1 MSMTRR
7 ADRCRSGSGPSEALP
22 YGRMSQASLKPLS
35 SLRADLAA
43 IVGEQG
49 LLEGLA
55 VRERGAA
62 LFHGRVESELLVRPR
77 STAQVSQILG
87 LCHSRGQPVVTH
99 GGLTGLVQGADAGRG
114 EVVLSLESMNAIE
127 RVDVAGRSLRAQAGV
142 QLGRVQREAEEHGMV
157 FPLDLGARDSAT
169 VGGNISTNAGG
180 LRVLRYGM
188 MRNLVLGLEAV
199 LADGTVLTS
208 LNRMLKNNAGYD
220 LKQLFIGSEG
230 TLGVVT
236 RAELRLVSRTR
247 SQETLLAS
255 LPTFDAM
262 VELLGRLDAGL
273 GGQLAAFEALWGNYY
288 DYNTLP
294 AAGNAAPLARG
305 APFYVVA
312 ETLGGDP
319 EHDRVRL
326 ESVLGEA
333 LEAGVVSDVV
343 IASSETER
351 RAIWAIREDVWEVQN
366 IAPLLTFDVSLPIEN
381 MKAYVWEV
389 GEGVRALAGE
399 NRCFVFGHMAD
410 GNLHIVVAAGDDT
423 ETRAKVE
430 GIVYRPLAAI
440 GGSVSA
446 EHGIGLEKRAYLP
459 LSRSA
464 AEIATMRL
472 LKQALD
478 PRGIL
483 NPGKVFA

>member
-1 MSMTRR
+1 VT
-7 ADRCRSGSGPSEALP
+7 
-22 YGRMSQASLKPLS
+22 QAELKS
-35 SLRADLAA
+35 DLRA

-49 LLEGLA
+49 LLEGDA
-55 VRERGAA
+55 VRGRA
-62 LFHGRVESELLVRPR
+62 LVLWHGRVDAELLVRPR
-77 STAQVSQILG
+77 STEQVSQVLK
-87 LCHSRGQPVVTH
+87 LCHARGQSVVTH
-99 GGLTGLVQGADAGRG
+99 GGLTGLVNGADAAAGDL
-114 EVVLSLESMNAIE
+114 VLSLESMNAIE
-127 RVDVAGRSLRAQAGV
+127 RIDVPGRSMRVQAGAK
-142 QLGRVQREAEEHGMV
+142 LGNVQREAEKHDLV

-188 MRNLVLGLEAV
+188 MRNLVLGIEAV

-255 LPTFDAM
+255 LPGFDAL
-262 VELLGRLDAGL
+262 VDLLGRLDAGL

-288 DYNTLP
+288 DYNTAPPAQNTPPLP
-294 AAGNAAPLARG
+294 RG
-305 APFYVVA
+305 APFYAIA

-319 EHDRVRL
+319 EADRARL
-326 ESVLGEA
+326 EQVLGEA
-333 LEAGVVSDVV
+333 LEAGVVSDVTL
-343 IASSETER
+343 ANSESER
-351 RAIWAIREDVWEVQN
+351 RAIWNIREDVWQVKN

-381 MKAYVWEV
+381 MRAYVEEV
-389 GEGVRALAGE
+389 NAAVQAFAGE
-399 NRCFVFGHMAD
+399 NRSFVFGHMAD
-410 GNLHIVVAAGDDT
+410 GNLHLVIAAGDDPA
-423 ETRAKVE
+423 TRARVE
-430 GIVYRPLAAI
+430 EMVYRPLAAI

-459 LSRSA
+459 LSRSPE
-464 AEIATMRL
+464 EITAMRTI
-472 LKQALD
+472 KRALD
-478 PRGIL
+478 PKGIL

>member
-1 MSMTRR
+1 
-7 ADRCRSGSGPSEALP
+7 
-22 YGRMSQASLKPLS
+22 MSQTEIKSR
-35 SLRADLAA
+35 LRA

-49 LLEGLA
+49 ILEGEA
-55 VRERGAA
+55 VRERAA
-62 LFHGRVESELLVRPR
+62 TLWHGRVDAELLVRPR
-77 STAQVSQILG
+77 STEQVSAVLS
-87 LCHSRGQPVVTH
+87 LCHERGQSVVTH
-99 GGLTGLVQGADAGRG
+99 GGLTGLVNGADADAN
-114 EVVLSLESMNAIE
+114 EIVLSMEAMNGIE
-127 RVDVAGRSLRAQAGV
+127 RIDVPGRTLRAQAGAK
-142 QLGRVQREAEEHGMV
+142 LGQVQRAAEENGMV

-188 MRNLVLGLEAV
+188 MRNLVLGIEAV

-247 SQETLLAS
+247 SQETMLAALPDFDS
-255 LPTFDAM
+255 LT
-262 VELLGRLDAGL
+262 ELLGRLDSGM

-288 DYNTLP
+288 DYNTTPP
-294 AAGNAAPLARG
+294 APNSAPLARG
-305 APFYVVA
+305 APFYAIA

-319 EHDRVRL
+319 EHDRAQF
-326 ESVLGEA
+326 ESVLARA
-333 LEAGVVSDVV
+333 LEDGVLTDVT
-343 IASSETER
+343 IASSESER
-351 RAIWAIREDVWEVQN
+351 RAIWNIREDVWQVKR

-381 MKAYVWEV
+381 MKQYAHEV
-389 GEGVRALAGE
+389 CEAVHAFAGP

-410 GNLHIVVAAGDDT
+410 GNLHLVIAAGDDAA
-423 ETRAKVE
+423 TRARLE
-430 GIVYRPLAAI
+430 AIVYRPLAAI

-464 AEIATMRL
+464 AEISTMRL

-478 PRGIL
+478 PKGIL

>member
-1 MSMTRR
+1 
-7 ADRCRSGSGPSEALP
+7 
-22 YGRMSQASLKPLS
+22 MSQASLS
-35 SLRADLAA
+35 SELRA
-43 IVGEQG
+43 IVGAG
-49 LLEGLA
+49 GVLEGAA
-55 VRERGAA
+55 VRERAGA
-62 LFHGRVESELLVRPR
+62 LWHGRVDAELLVRPR
-77 STAQVSQILG
+77 DTAQVSSILQ

-99 GGLTGLVQGADAGRG
+99 GGLTGLVNGADAAVG
-114 EVVLSLESMNAIE
+114 EIILSLESMNAIE
-127 RVDVAGRSLRAQAGV
+127 RVDASGRSLRAQAGAK
-142 QLGRVQREAEEHGMV
+142 LGQVQRAAEQEGLV

-188 MRNLVLGLEAV
+188 MRNLVLGIEAV

-247 SQETLLAS
+247 SQETLLAAT
-255 LPTFDAM
+255 PTFDAL
-262 VELLGRLDAGL
+262 VGLLNRLDSGL

-288 DYNTLP
+288 DFNTTPP
-294 AAGNAAPLARG
+294 AQNSAPLARG
-305 APFYVVA
+305 APFYAIA

-319 EHDRVRL
+319 AADRARL
-326 ESVLGEA
+326 ETVLSEA
-333 LEAGVVSDVV
+333 LDAGVVSDVI
-343 IASSETER
+343 IANSESER
-351 RAIWAIREDVWEVQN
+351 RAIWNIREDVWQVKN

-381 MKAYVWEV
+381 MKEYAREV
-389 GEGVRALAGE
+389 CDAVRAHTGE
-399 NRCFVFGHMAD
+399 DRSFVFGHMAD
-410 GNLHIVVAAGDDT
+410 GNLHIVIAAGDDAA
-423 ETRAKVE
+423 TRATME
-430 GIVYRPLAAI
+430 DIVYRPLAAI

-459 LSRSA
+459 LSRTP
-464 AEIATMRL
+464 AEISTMRL

-478 PRGIL
+478 PKGIL

>member
-1 MSMTRR
+1 
-7 ADRCRSGSGPSEALP
+7 
-22 YGRMSQASLKPLS
+22 MSQPGVKTELK
-35 SLRADLAA
+35 A

-49 LLEGLA
+49 MLEGAA
-55 VRERGAA
+55 VRERGSA
-62 LFHGRVESELLVRPR
+62 LFHGQVEADILVRPR
-77 STAQVSQILG
+77 NTAQVSDILK
-87 LCHSRGQPVVTH
+87 LCNSRGQTVVTH
-99 GGLTGLVQGADAGRG
+99 GGLTGLVQGADAGRADI
-114 EVVLSLESMNAIE
+114 VLSLESMNAIE
-127 RVDVAGRSLRAQAGV
+127 RIDVAGRSLRAQAGV
-142 QLGRVQREAEEHGMV
+142 QLGRVQRAAEEHAMV

-188 MRNLVLGLEAV
+188 MRNLVLGVEAV

-255 LPTFDAM
+255 LPSFDAM
-262 VELLGRLDAGL
+262 VELLGRLDSGL

-288 DYNTLP
+288 DFNTAPP
-294 AAGNAAPLARG
+294 AQNAAPLPRG
-305 APFYVVA
+305 APFYVIA
-312 ETLGGDP
+312 ESLGGDP
-319 EHDRVRL
+319 AADRARL
-326 ESVLGEA
+326 EAVLGEA
-333 LEAGVVSDVV
+333 MESGVVGDVV
-343 IASSETER
+343 IANSETER
-351 RAIWAIREDVWEVQN
+351 RAIWAVREDVWQVQN
-366 IAPLLTFDVSLPIEN
+366 IAALLTFDVSLPIEN
-381 MKAYVWEV
+381 MKDY
-389 GEGVRALAGE
+389 AGE
-399 NRCFVFGHMAD
+399 VCEAVRIFAGDNRAFVFGHMAD
-410 GNLHIVVAAGDDT
+410 GNLHIVVAAGDDAA
-423 ETRAKVE
+423 TRARVE
-430 GIVYRPLAAI
+430 HIVYQPLAAI

-459 LSRSA
+459 LSRTA
-464 AEIATMRL
+464 AEISTMRL

-478 PRGIL
+478 PKGIL

>member
-1 MSMTRR
+1 MSAKLQT
-7 ADRCRSGSGPSEALP
+7 DPT
-22 YGRMSQASLKPLS
+22 LK
-35 SLRADLAA
+35 ADLIA

-49 LLEGLA
+49 ALEGAA

-62 LFHGRVESELLVRPR
+62 LFHGRVESELLLRPR
-77 STAQVSQILG
+77 NTEQVSAILR
-87 LCHSRGQPVVTH
+87 LCHAHGQAVVTH
-99 GGLTGLVQGADAGRG
+99 GGLTGLVQGADAGSA
-114 EVVLSLESMNAIE
+114 EIVLSLESMNGIE

-142 QLGRVQREAEEHGMV
+142 KLGQVQRAAEEHGMV

-188 MRNLVLGLEAV
+188 MRNLVLGVEAV

-255 LPTFDAM
+255 LPSFDAM
-262 VELLGRLDAGL
+262 VDLLGRLDSGL

-288 DYNTLP
+288 DYNTSE

-305 APFYVVA
+305 SPYYVIA
-312 ETLGGDP
+312 ESLGGDP
-319 EHDRVRL
+319 QSDRERL
-326 ESVLGEA
+326 EAVLGEA

-343 IASSETER
+343 IANSETER
-351 RAIWAIREDVWEVQN
+351 RTIWAIREDVWEVQN
-366 IAPLLTFDVSLPIEN
+366 IASLLTFDVSLPIEN
-381 MKAYVWEV
+381 MKAYVQEI
-389 GEGVRALAGE
+389 EAAVRAFAGD

-410 GNLHIVVAAGDDT
+410 GNLHIVIAAGDDAA
-423 ETRAKVE
+423 TRAKVE
-430 GIVYRPLAAI
+430 VMVYRPLATI

-459 LSRSA
+459 LSRTP
-464 AEIATMRL
+464 AEISTMRL

-478 PRGIL
+478 PKGIL

>member
-1 MSMTRR
+1 MIKEG
-7 ADRCRSGSGPSEALP
+7 ASGGSVPEALP
-22 YGRMSQASLKPLS
+22 YGRMSQANLKS
-35 SLRADLAA
+35 DLRA

-49 LLEGLA
+49 MLEGAA
-55 VRERGAA
+55 VRERGSTI
-62 LFHGRVESELLVRPR
+62 FHGHVDADLLVRPR
-77 STAQVSQILG
+77 STEQVSGILK
-87 LCHSRGQPVVTH
+87 LCHSRGQKVVTH
-99 GGLTGLVQGADAGRG
+99 GGLTGLVQGADAGSS
-114 EVVLSLESMNAIE
+114 EIILSLESMNAIE
-127 RVDVAGRSLRAQAGV
+127 RVDVPGRSLRAQAGV

-157 FPLDLGARDSAT
+157 FPLDLGARDSCT

-188 MRNLVLGLEAV
+188 MRNLVLGVEAV

-247 SQETLLAS
+247 SQETLLAA
-255 LPTFDAM
+255 LPSFDAM
-262 VELLGRLDAGL
+262 VELLGRLDSGL

-288 DYNTLP
+288 DYNTAP
-294 AAGNAAPLARG
+294 PVTNTVPLARG
-305 APFYVVA
+305 APFYVIA
-312 ETLGGDP
+312 ESMGGDP
-319 EHDRVRL
+319 EADRARL
-326 ESVLGEA
+326 EAVLGEA
-333 LEAGVVSDVV
+333 FDAGVLSDVT
-343 IASSETER
+343 IANSETER
-351 RAIWAIREDVWEVQN
+351 RAIWAIREDVWQVRN
-366 IAPLLTFDVSLPIEN
+366 IGPLLTFDVSLPIEN
-381 MKAYVWEV
+381 MKSYALEV
-389 GEGVRALAGE
+389 CESVRGFAGE

-410 GNLHIVVAAGDDT
+410 GNLHIVVAGGDDAA
-423 ETRAKVE
+423 TRARVE
-430 GIVYRPLAAI
+430 EMVYRPLAAI

-459 LSRSA
+459 LSRTP
-464 AEIATMRL
+464 AEISTMRL

-478 PRGIL
+478 PKGIL

>member
-1 MSMTRR
+1 MRVTF
-7 ADRCRSGSGPSEALP
+7 
-22 YGRMSQASLKPLS
+22 GRMSPANLK
-35 SLRADLAA
+35 ADLRE

-49 LLEGLA
+49 MLEGAA
-55 VRERGAA
+55 VRDRAGT
-62 LFHGRVESELLVRPR
+62 LFHGRVDAELLVRPR
-77 STAQVSQILG
+77 STEQVSAVLR
-87 LCHSRGQPVVTH
+87 LCHARGQPVVTH
-99 GGLTGLVQGADAGRG
+99 GGLTGLVNGADA
-114 EVVLSLESMNAIE
+114 VAHDLVLSLESMNAIE
-127 RVDVAGRSLRAQAGV
+127 RVDVPGRCLRAQAGV
-142 QLGRVQREAEEHGMV
+142 QLGRVQREAETHGMV

-188 MRNLVLGLEAV
+188 MRNLVLGVEAV

-255 LPTFDAM
+255 LPSFDAL
-262 VELLGRLDAGL
+262 VDLLDRLDSGL

-288 DYNTLP
+288 DFNTAPP
-294 AAGNAAPLARG
+294 AENLAPLARG
-305 APFYVVA
+305 APFYAIA

-319 EHDRVRL
+319 ESDRARL
-326 ESVLGEA
+326 EKVLAEA
-333 LEAGVVSDVV
+333 LEAGTITDVTL
-343 IASSETER
+343 ANSENER
-351 RAIWAIREDVWEVQN
+351 RAIWAIREDVWQVRN
-366 IAPLLTFDVSLPIEN
+366 IAPLLTFDVSLPIGN
-381 MKAYVWEV
+381 MREYSEEV
-389 GEGVRALAGE
+389 SASVAAFAGE
-399 NRCFVFGHMAD
+399 NRTFVFGHMAD
-410 GNLHIVVAAGDDT
+410 GNLHLAIAAGDDAA
-423 ETRAKVE
+423 TRARVE
-430 GIVYRPLAAI
+430 DIVYRPLAAI

-459 LSRSA
+459 LSRTA
-464 AEIATMRL
+464 AEISTMRL
-472 LKQALD
+472 LKRALD
-478 PRGIL
+478 PKGIL

>member
-1 MSMTRR
+1 MSPATFKT
-7 ADRCRSGSGPSEALP
+7 D
-22 YGRMSQASLKPLS
+22 
-35 SLRADLAA
+35 LRA

-49 LLEGLA
+49 MLEGA
-55 VRERGAA
+55 EVRGRGAV
-62 LFHGRVESELLVRPR
+62 LFHGKVDAELLVRPR
-77 STAQVSQILG
+77 TTEQVSQLLA
-87 LCHSRGQPVVTH
+87 LCHARGQPVVTH
-99 GGLTGLVQGADAGRG
+99 GGLTGLVNGADAGSG
-114 EVVLSLESMNAIE
+114 DLVLSLESMNAIE
-127 RVDVAGRSLRAQAGV
+127 RVDVQGRTLRAQAGAK
-142 QLGRVQREAEEHGMV
+142 LGNVQREAEKHGMV

-188 MRNLVLGLEAV
+188 MRSLVLGIEAV

-255 LPTFDAM
+255 LPSFDAL
-262 VELLGRLDAGL
+262 VDLLGRLDSGM

-288 DYNTLP
+288 DLNTSPP
-294 AAGNAAPLARG
+294 AVNAPPLARG
-305 APFYVVA
+305 APFYAIA

-319 EHDRVRL
+319 ESDRARL
-326 ESVLGEA
+326 EAVLGEA
-333 LEAGVVSDVV
+333 IEAGTVTDVTL
-343 IASSETER
+343 ANSETER
-351 RAIWAIREDVWEVQN
+351 RAIWNIREDVWQPKH

-381 MKAYVWEV
+381 MKAYVEEV
-389 GEGVRALAGE
+389 NGSVRAFAGE
-399 NRCFVFGHMAD
+399 NRSFVFGHMAD
-410 GNLHIVVAAGDDT
+410 GNLHLVIAAGDDSA
-423 ETRAKVE
+423 TRAKVE
-430 GIVYRPLAAI
+430 DLVYRPLAAI

-446 EHGIGLEKRAYLP
+446 EHGIGLEKRDYLP
-459 LSRSA
+459 LSRTA
-464 AEIATMRL
+464 AEIATMRT
-472 LKQALD
+472 LKRALD
-478 PRGIL
+478 PKGIL

>member
-1 MSMTRR
+1 
-7 ADRCRSGSGPSEALP
+7 
-22 YGRMSQASLKPLS
+22 MSQPSLKADS
-35 SLRADLAA
+35 SIRADLIAL
-43 IVGEQG
+43 VGEQG
-49 LLEGLA
+49 LLEGAA

-77 STAQVSQILG
+77 STEQVSSILK
-87 LCHSRGQPVVTH
+87 LCHARGQPVVTH
-99 GGLTGLVQGADAGRG
+99 GGLTGLVNGADAGRG
-114 EVVLSLESMNAIE
+114 EVVLSLEAMNAIE
-127 RVDVAGRSLRAQAGV
+127 RVDVSGRSLRAQAGV
-142 QLGRVQREAEEHGMV
+142 KLGNVQRAAEDHGMV

-188 MRNLVLGLEAV
+188 MRNLVLGIEAV

-236 RAELRLVSRTR
+236 RAELRLVARTR

-255 LPTFDAM
+255 LPSFDAM
-262 VELLGRLDAGL
+262 VGLLGRLDSGL
-273 GGQLAAFEALWGNYY
+273 GGQLAAFEALWGNFY
-288 DYNTLP
+288 DYNTTP
-294 AAGNAAPLARG
+294 AAGNAAPLPRG
-305 APFYVVA
+305 APFYVIA
-312 ETLGGDP
+312 ESLGGDP
-319 EHDRVRL
+319 EHDRARL
-326 ESVLGEA
+326 ETVLGDA
-333 LEAGVVSDVV
+333 LEEGLVSDVV
-343 IASSETER
+343 IANSDNER

-381 MKAYVWEV
+381 MKAYVQEIDARV
-389 GEGVRALAGE
+389 LSLAGE

-410 GNLHIVVAAGDDT
+410 GNLHIVVAAGDDAAM
-423 ETRAKVE
+423 RAQVE
-430 GIVYRPLAAI
+430 DIVYRPLAAI

-459 LSRSA
+459 LSRTA
-464 AEIATMRL
+464 AEISTMRL
-472 LKQALD
+472 LKRALD
-478 PRGIL
+478 PKGIL

>member
-1 MSMTRR
+1 
-7 ADRCRSGSGPSEALP
+7 
-22 YGRMSQASLKPLS
+22 MSQASLKS
-35 SLRADLAA
+35 DLKA

-49 LLEGLA
+49 LLEGAA
-55 VRERGAA
+55 VRERGSA
-62 LFHGRVESELLVRPR
+62 LFHGRVEADILVRPR
-77 STAQVSQILG
+77 DTGQVSAILK
-87 LCHSRGQPVVTH
+87 LCHARGQTVVTH
-99 GGLTGLVQGADAGRG
+99 GGLTGLVQGADAERRDI
-114 EVVLSLESMNAIE
+114 VVSLESMNAIE

-142 QLGRVQREAEEHGMV
+142 QLGRVQREAEEHDMV

-169 VGGNISTNAGG
+169 VGGNIATNAGG

-188 MRNLVLGLEAV
+188 MRNLVLGVEAV

-230 TLGVVT
+230 TLGIVT

-255 LPTFDAM
+255 LPSFDAM
-262 VELLGRLDAGL
+262 VELLGRLDSGL

-288 DYNTLP
+288 DFNTTPP
-294 AAGNAAPLARG
+294 APNSAPLPRG
-305 APFYVVA
+305 APFYVIA
-312 ETLGGDP
+312 ESLGGDP
-319 EHDRVRL
+319 QADRARL
-326 ESVLGEA
+326 EAVLGDA

-343 IASSETER
+343 IANSETER
-351 RAIWAIREDVWEVQN
+351 RAIWAIREDVWQVQN
-366 IAPLLTFDVSLPIEN
+366 VGALLTFDVSLPIEN
-381 MKAYVWEV
+381 MKAYAGEV
-389 GEGVRALAGE
+389 CDSVRAFAGE
-399 NRCFVFGHMAD
+399 NRAFIFGHMAD
-410 GNLHIVVAAGDDT
+410 GNLHIVVAAGDDAA
-423 ETRAKVE
+423 TRARVE
-430 GIVYRPLAAI
+430 DMVYRPLAAI

-459 LSRSA
+459 LSRTP
-464 AEIATMRL
+464 AEISTMRL

-478 PRGIL
+478 PKGIL

>member
-1 MSMTRR
+1 MMAAAVDARYLS
-7 ADRCRSGSGPSEALP
+7 
-22 YGRMSQASLKPLS
+22 GRMSQASLKS
-35 SLRADLAA
+35 DLCAL
-43 IVGEQG
+43 VGEQG
-49 LLEGLA
+49 LLEGAA
-55 VRERGAA
+55 VRERASV
-62 LFHGRVESELLVRPR
+62 LWHGRVDAELLVRPR
-77 STAQVSQILG
+77 TTEQVSAVLR
-87 LCHSRGQPVVTH
+87 LCHARGQPVVTH
-99 GGLTGLVQGADAGRG
+99 GGLTGLVNGADANAGDL
-114 EVVLSLESMNAIE
+114 VLSLEAMNAIE
-127 RVDVAGRSLRAQAGV
+127 RVDVPGRCLRAQAGT
-142 QLGRVQREAEEHGMV
+142 QLGRVQRAAEDHDMV

-169 VGGNISTNAGG
+169 VGGNIATNAGG

-247 SQETLLAS
+247 SQETMLAA
-255 LPTFDAM
+255 LPSFDAL
-262 VELLGRLDAGL
+262 VELLGRLDGGL

-288 DYNTLP
+288 DYNTAPP
-294 AAGNAAPLARG
+294 ATNVAPLARG
-305 APFYVVA
+305 APFYAIA

-319 EHDRVRL
+319 EHDRARL
-326 ESVLGEA
+326 ETVLGEA
-333 LEAGVVSDVV
+333 LDDGILRDVTL
-343 IASSETER
+343 ANSETER
-351 RAIWAIREDVWEVQN
+351 RAIWAIREDVWQVKH

-381 MKAYVWEV
+381 MREYAREV
-389 GEGVRALAGE
+389 CESVQSFAGE
-399 NRCFVFGHMAD
+399 NRAFVFGHMAD
-410 GNLHIVVAAGDDT
+410 GNLHLVIAAGDDAK
-423 ETRAKVE
+423 TRATVE
-430 GIVYRPLAAI
+430 GLVYRPLAAI

-446 EHGIGLEKRAYLP
+446 EHGIGLEKRDYLP
-459 LSRSA
+459 LSRTA

-478 PRGIL
+478 PKGIL

>member
-1 MSMTRR
+1 MAAVCPARYLNGHMSV
-7 ADRCRSGSGPSEALP
+7 
-22 YGRMSQASLKPLS
+22 SLKNE
-35 SLRADLAA
+35 LRT

-49 LLEGLA
+49 MLEGAA
-55 VRERGAA
+55 VRERAVT
-62 LFHGRVESELLVRPR
+62 LWHGRVDAELLVRPR
-77 STAQVSQILG
+77 TTEQVSAVLR
-87 LCHSRGQPVVTH
+87 LCHARGQPVVTH
-99 GGLTGLVQGADAGRG
+99 GGLTGLVNGADANANDL
-114 EVVLSLESMNAIE
+114 VLSLESMNGIE
-127 RVDVAGRSLRAQAGV
+127 RIDVSGRTLRAQAGAK
-142 QLGRVQREAEEHGMV
+142 LGQVQRAAEESGMV

-188 MRNLVLGLEAV
+188 MRNLVLGIEAV

-247 SQETLLAS
+247 SQETMLAS
-255 LPTFDAM
+255 LPSFDSLT
-262 VELLGRLDAGL
+262 ELLGRLDSGL

-288 DYNTLP
+288 DYNTAPP
-294 AAGNAAPLARG
+294 AQNSAPLARG
-305 APFYVVA
+305 APFYAIA

-319 EHDRVRL
+319 EHDRARL
-326 ESVLGEA
+326 ESVLTEA
-333 LEAGVVSDVV
+333 LDDGVLTDVTL
-343 IASSETER
+343 ASSETER
-351 RAIWAIREDVWEVQN
+351 RAIWNIREDVWQVKN

-381 MKAYVWEV
+381 MKSYAQDVCDAVE
-389 GEGVRALAGE
+389 AFAGP

-410 GNLHIVVAAGDDT
+410 GNLHLVIAAGDDAA
-423 ETRAKVE
+423 TRAKIE
-430 GIVYRPLAAI
+430 DMVYRPLGII

-459 LSRSA
+459 LSRTA
-464 AEIATMRL
+464 AEISTMRL

-478 PRGIL
+478 PKGIL

>member
-1 MSMTRR
+1 MPPP
-7 ADRCRSGSGPSEALP
+7 DLRSE
-22 YGRMSQASLKPLS
+22 
-35 SLRADLAA
+35 LRA

-49 LLEGLA
+49 MLEGDA
-55 VRERGAA
+55 VRERAGL
-62 LFHGRVESELLVRPR
+62 LFHGRVEAGLLVRPR
-77 STAQVSQILG
+77 DTSQVSRVLAA
-87 LCHSRGQPVVTH
+87 CHARGQPVVTH
-99 GGLTGLVQGADAGRG
+99 GGLTGLVNGADTGSG
-114 EVVLSLESMNAIE
+114 EIVLSLESMSAIE
-127 RVDVAGRSLRAQAGV
+127 RVDVAGRSMRVQAGAK
-142 QLGRVQREAEEHGMV
+142 LGNVQREAEQHGMV

-169 VGGNISTNAGG
+169 IGGNIATNAGG

-188 MRNLVLGLEAV
+188 MRNLVLGIEAV

-247 SQETLLAS
+247 SQETLLAA
-255 LPTFDAM
+255 LPSFEALVD
-262 VELLGRLDAGL
+262 LLGRLDSGL

-288 DYNTLP
+288 DLNTAPPAQNVPPLP
-294 AAGNAAPLARG
+294 RG
-305 APFYVVA
+305 APFYAIA

-319 EHDRVRL
+319 QGDRATL
-326 ESVLGEA
+326 EAVLAEA
-333 LEAGVVSDVV
+333 LEAGVVSDVTL
-343 IASSETER
+343 ANSESER
-351 RAIWAIREDVWEVQN
+351 RTIWNIREDVWQPKH

-381 MKAYVWEV
+381 MKAYVEEV
-389 GEGVRALAGE
+389 NAAVRGFAGE
-399 NRCFVFGHMAD
+399 NRSFVFGHMAD
-410 GNLHIVVAAGDDT
+410 GNLHLVIAAGDDPA
-423 ETRAKVE
+423 TRSRVE
-430 GIVYRPLAAI
+430 AMVYKPLEAI

-459 LSRSA
+459 LSRSP

-472 LKQALD
+472 IKRSLD
-478 PRGIL
+478 PKGIL

>member
-1 MSMTRR
+1 MSLAT
-7 ADRCRSGSGPSEALP
+7 
-22 YGRMSQASLKPLS
+22 LKTD
-35 SLRADLAA
+35 LRAL
-43 IVGEQG
+43 VGASG
-49 LLEGLA
+49 MLEGAA
-55 VRERGAA
+55 VRERAA
-62 LFHGRVESELLVRPR
+62 VVFHGRIDSDVLVRPA
-77 STAQVSQILG
+77 STEQVAAVLR
-87 LCHSRGQPVVTH
+87 LCHARGQTVVAH
-99 GGLTGLVQGADAGRG
+99 GGLTGLVNGADADRG
-114 EVVLSLESMNAIE
+114 DIILSLEAMTTIE

-142 QLGRVQREAEEHGMV
+142 KLGAVQRAAEDHGLV

-188 MRNLVLGLEAV
+188 MRNLVLGIEAV

-247 SQETLLAS
+247 SQETLLAACPS
-255 LPTFDAM
+255 FDGL
-262 VELLGRLDAGL
+262 VDVLNRLDSGL

-288 DYNTLP
+288 DYNTAPP
-294 AAGNAAPLARG
+294 AANLPPLARG
-305 APFYVVA
+305 APFYAIA

-319 EHDRVRL
+319 ETDRARL
-326 ESVLGEA
+326 ETVLGEA
-333 LEAGVVSDVV
+333 LEAGSLSDVTL
-343 IASSETER
+343 ANSEHER
-351 RAIWAIREDVWEVQN
+351 RAIWNIREDVWQVKN
-366 IAPLLTFDVSLPIEN
+366 IAPLLTFDVSLPIET
-381 MKAYVWEV
+381 MKDYADHVTDS
-389 GEGVRALAGE
+389 VRAFAGD
-399 NRCFVFGHMAD
+399 NRSFIFGHLAD
-410 GNLHIVVAAGDDT
+410 GNLHIAVAAGDDAA
-423 ETRAKVE
+423 TRARVE
-430 GIVYRPLAAI
+430 ELVYRPLAAI

-464 AEIATMRL
+464 AEISTMRL
-472 LKQALD
+472 LKNALD
-478 PRGIL
+478 PKGIL

>member
-1 MSMTRR
+1 VLTYRR
-7 ADRCRSGSGPSEALP
+7 MPVESPPE
-22 YGRMSQASLKPLS
+22 
-35 SLRADLAA
+35 LRADLRA

-49 LLEGLA
+49 LLAGES
-55 VRERGAA
+55 VRERAA
-62 LFHGRVESELLVRPR
+62 LLFHGHIEADLLVRPR
-77 STAQVSQILG
+77 DTAQVSRVLA
-87 LCHSRGQPVVTH
+87 LCHARGQPVVTH
-99 GGLTGLVQGADAGRG
+99 GGLTGLVNGADAAHG
-114 EVVLSLESMNAIE
+114 ELVLSLESMNAIE
-127 RVDVAGRSLRAQAGV
+127 RVDVPGRSMRVQAGAK
-142 QLGRVQREAEEHGMV
+142 LGNVQREAEKHGMA

-188 MRNLVLGLEAV
+188 MRNLVLGIEAV

-247 SQETLLAS
+247 SQETLLAA
-255 LPTFDAM
+255 LPSFDAL
-262 VELLGRLDAGL
+262 VELLDRLDSGL
-273 GGQLAAFEALWGNYY
+273 GGQLSAFEALWGNYY
-288 DYNTLP
+288 DLNTASP
-294 AAGNAAPLARG
+294 ATNTPPLARG
-305 APFYVVA
+305 APFYAIA

-319 EHDRVRL
+319 EADRQRL
-326 ESVLGEA
+326 ETVLGEA
-333 LEAGVVSDVV
+333 MAAGAVTDVTL
-343 IASSETER
+343 ANSENER
-351 RAIWAIREDVWEVQN
+351 RAIWNIREDVWQPRH

-381 MKAYVWEV
+381 MKAYVEEV
-389 GEGVRALAGE
+389 NATVRGFAGE
-399 NRCFVFGHMAD
+399 NRSFVFGHMAD
-410 GNLHIVVAAGDDT
+410 GNLHLVIAAGDDAA
-423 ETRAKVE
+423 TRAKVE
-430 GIVYRPLAAI
+430 DIVYRPLAAI

-459 LSRSA
+459 LSRTA
-464 AEIATMRL
+464 QEIATMRAI
-472 LKQALD
+472 KYALD

>member
-1 MSMTRR
+1 MTSP
-7 ADRCRSGSGPSEALP
+7 AFKTD
-22 YGRMSQASLKPLS
+22 
-35 SLRADLAA
+35 LRA

-49 LLEGLA
+49 LLEGAA
-55 VRERGAA
+55 VRERAA
-62 LFHGRVESELLVRPR
+62 LLWHGRVDAELLVRPR
-77 STAQVSQILG
+77 STAQVSQVLA
-87 LCHSRGQPVVTH
+87 LCHARDQAVVTH
-99 GGLTGLVQGADAGRG
+99 GGLTGLVNGADADCGDL
-114 EVVLSLESMNAIE
+114 VLSLESMNAIE
-127 RVDVAGRSLRAQAGV
+127 RVDVPGRSMRVQAGAK
-142 QLGRVQREAEEHGMV
+142 LGNVQREAETHGMV

-188 MRNLVLGLEAV
+188 MRNLVLGIEAV

-255 LPTFDAM
+255 LPTFDAL
-262 VELLGRLDAGL
+262 VDLLGRLDSGL

-288 DYNTLP
+288 DYNTAPP
-294 AAGNAAPLARG
+294 AQNAPPLARG
-305 APFYVVA
+305 APFYAIA

-319 EHDRVRL
+319 QSDRARL
-326 ESVLGEA
+326 ETVLGEA
-333 LEAGVVSDVV
+333 LEAGVVSDVTL
-343 IASSETER
+343 ANSETER
-351 RAIWAIREDVWEVQN
+351 RAIWAIREDVWQVKH
-366 IAPLLTFDVSLPIEN
+366 IAPLLTFDVSLPIED
-381 MKAYVWEV
+381 MKAYVERV
-389 GEGVRALAGE
+389 NASVHDFAGA
-399 NRCFVFGHMAD
+399 NRSFVFGHMAD
-410 GNLHIVVAAGDDT
+410 GNLHLVIAAGDDPA
-423 ETRAKVE
+423 TRARVE
-430 GIVYRPLAAI
+430 DMVYAPLEAI

-459 LSRSA
+459 LSRTRE
-464 AEIATMRL
+464 EIATMRL
-472 LKQALD
+472 IKQALD
-478 PRGIL
+478 PRNIL

>member
-1 MSMTRR
+1 MTDPCRTEGG
-7 ADRCRSGSGPSEALP
+7 RSGSGSPEALP
-22 YGRMSQASLKPLS
+22 YGRMSQASLKPNS

-43 IVGEQG
+43 IVGEPG

-77 STAQVSQILG
+77 STEQVAAVMR
-87 LCHSRGQPVVTH
+87 LCHAHGQPVVTH
-99 GGLTGLVQGADAGRG
+99 GGLTGLVQGADAERG
-114 EVVLSLESMNAIE
+114 DIVLSMESVNAIE
-127 RVDVAGRSLRAQAGV
+127 RVDASGRSLRAQAGAK
-142 QLGRVQREAEEHGMV
+142 LGEVQRAAEERELV

-188 MRNLVLGLEAV
+188 MRNLVLGIEAV

-230 TLGVVT
+230 TLGIVT

-255 LPTFDAM
+255 LAGFDAM
-262 VELLGRLDAGL
+262 VELLGRLDSGL

-288 DYNTLP
+288 DFNTAPP
-294 AAGNAAPLARG
+294 AQNAAPLPRG
-305 APFYVVA
+305 APFYVIA
-312 ETLGGDP
+312 ESLGGDP
-319 EHDRVRL
+319 EADRARL
-326 ESVLGEA
+326 EAVLGEA
-333 LEAGVVSDVV
+333 MDAGVVSDVV
-343 IASSETER
+343 IANSEAER
-351 RAIWAIREDVWEVQN
+351 RAIWAIREDVWQVQN
-366 IAPLLTFDVSLPIEN
+366 IAPLLTFDVSLPLEN
-381 MKAYVWEV
+381 MKDYAGQVC
-389 GEGVRALAGE
+389 GAVRSFAGE
-399 NRCFVFGHMAD
+399 NRAFVFGHMAD
-410 GNLHIVVAAGDDT
+410 GNLHIVVAAGDDAA
-423 ETRAKVE
+423 TRARVE
-430 GIVYRPLAAI
+430 DIVYRPLAAV

-459 LSRSA
+459 LSRTP

>member
-1 MSMTRR
+1 
-7 ADRCRSGSGPSEALP
+7 
-22 YGRMSQASLKPLS
+22 
-35 SLRADLAA
+35 
-43 IVGEQG
+43 
-49 LLEGLA
+49 
-55 VRERGAA
+55 
-62 LFHGRVESELLVRPR
+62 
-77 STAQVSQILG
+77 
-87 LCHSRGQPVVTH
+87 VTH
-99 GGLTGLVQGADAGRG
+99 GGLTGLVNGADAAARDII
-114 EVVLSLESMNAIE
+114 LSLEAMNAIE
-127 RVDVAGRSLRAQAGV
+127 RVDVPGRCLRAQAGV
-142 QLGRVQREAEEHGMV
+142 QLGRVQREAESHGMV

-188 MRNLVLGLEAV
+188 MRNLVLGVEAV

-255 LPTFDAM
+255 LPSFEALID
-262 VELLGRLDAGL
+262 LLDRLDSGL

-288 DYNTLP
+288 DYNTAPP
-294 AAGNAAPLARG
+294 ADNMAPLARG
-305 APFYVVA
+305 APFYAIA

-319 EHDRVRL
+319 EADRARL
-326 ESVLGEA
+326 EQVLGEA
-333 LEAGVVSDVV
+333 LEAGTISDVTL
-343 IASSETER
+343 ANSENER
-351 RAIWAIREDVWEVQN
+351 RGIWAIREDVWQVKN

-381 MKAYVWEV
+381 MRAYSEEV
-389 GEGVRALAGE
+389 CAAVTSLAGE
-399 NRCFVFGHMAD
+399 NRAFVFGHMAD
-410 GNLHIVVAAGDDT
+410 GNLHLVIAAGDDAV
-423 ETRAKVE
+423 TRARVE
-430 GIVYRPLAAI
+430 DIVYRPLAAI

-459 LSRSA
+459 LSRTA
-464 AEIATMRL
+464 AEISTMRL

-478 PRGIL
+478 PKGIL
-483 NPGKVFA
+483 NPGKVFE

>member
-1 MSMTRR
+1 
-7 ADRCRSGSGPSEALP
+7 
-22 YGRMSQASLKPLS
+22 
-35 SLRADLAA
+35 
-43 IVGEQG
+43 
-49 LLEGLA
+49 
-55 VRERGAA
+55 
-62 LFHGRVESELLVRPR
+62 
-77 STAQVSQILG
+77 
-87 LCHSRGQPVVTH
+87 
-99 GGLTGLVQGADAGRG
+99 
-114 EVVLSLESMNAIE
+114 
-127 RVDVAGRSLRAQAGV
+127 VDVAGRSLRAQAGV
-142 QLGRVQREAEEHGMV
+142 HLGRVQRAAEEHGLV

-169 VGGNISTNAGG
+169 IGGNISTNAGG

-188 MRNLVLGLEAV
+188 MRNLVLGIEAV

-262 VELLGRLDAGL
+262 AELLGRLDAGL

-288 DYNTLP
+288 DYNTTP
-294 AAGNAAPLARG
+294 AAGNAAPLPRG
-305 APFYVVA
+305 APYYVIA
-312 ETLGGDP
+312 EALGGDP
-319 EHDRVRL
+319 GHDRARL
-326 ESVLGEA
+326 ESVLAEA

-343 IASSETER
+343 LANSEGER
-351 RAIWAIREDVWEVQN
+351 RAIWAIREDVWEVQD

-381 MKAYVWEV
+381 MKAYVQTVE
-389 GEGVRALAGE
+389 EGVRALAGE

-410 GNLHIVVAAGDDT
+410 GNLHIVVAAGDDAA
-423 ETRAKVE
+423 TRARVE
-430 GIVYRPLAAI
+430 AIVYRPLAHI

-459 LSRSA
+459 LSRTA
-464 AEIATMRL
+464 AEIATMRTI
-472 LKQALD
+472 KRALD
-478 PRGIL
+478 PKGIL